1 MTEFSSVL
9 SAVCIV
15 ILSIWL
21 IIKSIRTVPRPN
33 ITSVLFLH
41 EIDFKVGDII
51 LYHCNPFI
59 NWFTNSSW
67 SHVGIVLIGKSGK
80 PRIFEITGS
89 NHYATAKPLIK
100 ELENELKNG
109 NYALAMRR
117 INPPLN
123 DTQKKQVNRFA
134 RRVLREKIHYEH
146 VYWREFYQRLYG
158 NFFPIHISNND
169 RISRN
174 STICSSLIA
183 ELLQEV
189 NVLSKTTHPLSI
201 LPHDFSEQ
209 SNRPVKFLKPY
220 KLEPLINIK
229 IKSCN

>member
-1 MTEFSSVL
+1 MTEISSVF
-9 SAVCIV
+9 SAVCIAF
-15 ILSIWL
+15 LSLWL

-33 ITSVLFLH
+33 IQSVLFLH

-67 SHVGIVLIGKSGK
+67 SHVGIVLIGKSKK

-89 NHYATAKPLIK
+89 NHYATAKPLIS
-100 ELENELKNG
+100 EMENELKKG
-109 NYALAMRR
+109 NNALAMRQLD
-117 INPPLN
+117 PPLN
-123 DTQKKQVNRFA
+123 KTQIRLVNRFA

-146 VYWREFYQRLYG
+146 VYWREFYQRLFG
-158 NFFPIHISNND
+158 NFFPIHISDND

-189 NVLSKTTHPLSI
+189 NVMSRSTHPLSI

-220 KLEPLINIK
+220 KLGPVINIK
-229 IKSCN
+229 IKS

>member
-1 MTEFSSVL
+1 MTELSSIL
-9 SAVCIV
+9 SAICIV
-15 ILSIWL
+15 FLSIWL

-33 ITSVLFLH
+33 IGSVLFLH

-89 NHYATAKPLIK
+89 NHYATAKPLVK

-117 INPPLN
+117 LQPELTT
-123 DTQKKQVNRFA
+123 TQIKKVNTFA
-134 RRVLREKIHYEH
+134 GRVLREKIHYEH
-146 VYWREFYQRLYG
+146 VYWREFYQRLFG

-189 NVLSKTTHPLSI
+189 NVMSKTYHPLSI
-201 LPHDFSEQ
+201 LPHDFSDQ
-209 SNRPVKFLKPY
+209 SNRPVKLLKPY
-220 KLEPLINIK
+220 VLGPLINIK
-229 IKSCN
+229 MKSMK